1 MSVWTWVQQE
11 RRKKDQRVCEH
22 DSTQNVSC
30 HRAQSNCAEAFLC
43 VGMRDC
49 MKLKGQDEIVS
60 RQMAWINVPRVPGCC
75 GVIMCKWVLALNPS
89 HGANKTYLHTAM
101 SRRVDPLLRKIL
113 NRGKIAICDAR
124 ETCLLG
130 GVVFLQKCD
139 QIVHKSHI
147 SFLNKQFFFAE
158 IRIDLTC
165 LLKSETQM
173 MRDQGAPSLSAR
185 TSKLVACLCC
195 WSCPLA
201 HVCAIL
207 VTGHSSDG
215 PNRPG

>member
-1 MSVWTWVQQE
+1 MLWSYHVQ
-11 RRKKDQRVCEH
+11 VGAC
-22 DSTQNVSC
+22 TQP
-30 HRAQSNCAEAFLC
+30 
-43 VGMRDC
+43 
-49 MKLKGQDEIVS
+49 VS
-60 RQMAWINVPRVPGCC
+60 RGKQNLPPHSDEQTSG
-75 GVIMCKWVLALNPS
+75 S
-89 HGANKTYLHTAM
+89 T
-101 SRRVDPLLRKIL
+101 SSQDSEQS
-113 NRGKIAICDAR
+113 KIAICDAR

-139 QIVHKSHI
+139 QIVHKSYI

-173 MRDQGAPSLSAR
+173 MRDQEALSLSAR